1 MPAMR
6 SRYYLAGNRTRLLNS
21 VVTRLLLLALCI
33 IIFGAVLRYYVL
45 SNFLR
50 EDLAGTVQ
58 RQQLSLASYVAQDVD
73 SKILQRQRL
82 LERLAADMS
91 RVSLA
96 QPGQLQ
102 AWLNERY
109 EYQTLFSGIAIFN
122 AQGSL
127 LTSAPLLDGQRD
139 SDYVGGDY
147 LQAAL
152 AGRPSIGSPK
162 PDIAGSGPL
171 IPIAVPVKKA
181 GGETVAV
188 LVGNTALA
196 APGFLDSLFHNRMGE
211 TGSGFS
217 LVFPRDKQFV
227 ESSQRPMTLKRVA
240 EPSVDTLNDRALAG
254 FRGAG
259 VTVNAE
265 GAEEVAAMASVA
277 STGWYVVARVP
288 GSEAFATVNRL
299 QHFLLKG
306 VFFAVLVFGTLSAL
320 GIYLVFRQLFTAA
333 AQADRMTRGE
343 QPLAPLPVIRDD
355 EIGHLISAFNRL
367 LLKLNAKQ
375 AELERMAHHDALTGL
390 PNRAYLSRRLRES
403 LALARRKHTHVG
415 LLFMD
420 LDGFK
425 DINDSLGHD
434 AGDEVLRQVAMRFA
448 SVVRETDTLARIGG
462 DEFVVLLGD
471 LGDDAETAV
480 SAVAVKCI
488 DALTAPFYLADAVC
502 VVGVS
507 IGISWGD
514 GNSSESSLLLAAD
527 RVMYQA
533 KKTGRGRFLSSRV

>member
-1 MPAMR
+1 MR
-6 SRYYLAGNRTRLLNS
+6 SKYYLAVNRPRLFNS
-21 VVTRLLLLALCI
+21 IVTRLLLLALCI
-33 IIFGAVLRYYVL
+33 IISGAVLRGYVL

-50 EDLAGTVQ
+50 EDLAATVQ
-58 RQQLSLASYVAQDVD
+58 RQQLALASYVAQDVD

-91 RVSLA
+91 QVSLA
-96 QPGQLQ
+96 EPGQLQ

-109 EYQTLFSGIAIFN
+109 DYQTLFSGIAVIN
-122 AQGSL
+122 TQGRL

-139 SDYVGGDY
+139 PDYAERDY

-152 AGRPSIGSPK
+152 AGRPSVGSPQ
-162 PDIAGSGPL
+162 PDTAGNGPL
-171 IPIAVPVKKA
+171 IPIAVPVKKPN
-181 GGETVAV
+181 GEIAAV
-188 LVGNTALA
+188 LVGSTALA
-196 APGFLDSLFHNRMGE
+196 AAGFLDSLFHNRMGE
-211 TGSGFS
+211 TGSGFA

-227 ESSQRPMTLKRVA
+227 ESSQLPMTLKPVA
-240 EPSVDTLNDRALAG
+240 EPSVDTLNDRAMAG

-265 GAEEVAAMASVA
+265 GTEEVAAMASVA
-277 STGWYVVARVP
+277 SAGWYVVARVP

-306 VFFAVLVFGTLSAL
+306 VLFAVLVFGTLSAL

-375 AELERMAHHDALTGL
+375 AELERMAHHDALTNL

-403 LALARRKHTHVG
+403 LALAQRKQSHVG

-425 DINDSLGHD
+425 GINDSLGHD

-448 SVVRETDTLARIGG
+448 SVVREADTLARIGG

-471 LGDDAETAV
+471 LGPDAETTV

-488 DALTAPFYLADAVC
+488 DVLSTPFYLAGTVC

-527 RVMYQA
+527 RVMYQV

>member
-1 MPAMR
+1 MR
-6 SRYYLAGNRTRLLNS
+6 SKYYLAGNRPRLFNS

-50 EDLAGTVQ
+50 EDLAATVQ
-58 RQQLSLASYVAQDVD
+58 RQQLALASYIAQDVD

-82 LERLAADMS
+82 LERVAADMS

-96 QPGQLQ
+96 EPGQLQ

-109 EYQTLFSGIAIFN
+109 EYQTLFSGIAIVN

-127 LTSAPLLDGQRD
+127 LTSAPMLDGQRD
-139 SDYVGGDY
+139 SDYSGGDY

-152 AGRPSIGSPK
+152 AGRPSIGSPRT
-162 PDIAGSGPL
+162 DTAGDGPL
-171 IPIAVPVKKA
+171 IPIAVPVKKPT
-181 GGETVAV
+181 GETVAV

-211 TGSGFS
+211 TGSGFA

-227 ESSQRPMTLKRVA
+227 ESSQRPMTLKPVA
-240 EPSVDTLNDRALAG
+240 KPSVDTLNDRALAG

-277 STGWYVVARVP
+277 SAGWYVVARVP

-390 PNRAYLSRRLRES
+390 PNRAYLSQRLRES
-403 LALARRKHTHVG
+403 LALARCKHTHVG

-462 DEFVVLLGD
+462 DEFVVLIGD

>member
-1 MPAMR
+1 MR
-6 SRYYLAGNRTRLLNS
+6 IKYYLAGNRPRLFNS

-50 EDLAGTVQ
+50 EDLAATVQ
-58 RQQLSLASYVAQDVD
+58 RQQLALASYVAQDVD
-73 SKILQRQRL
+73 SKIVQRQRL

-91 RVSLA
+91 QVSLA
-96 QPGQLQ
+96 EPAQLQ
-102 AWLNERY
+102 VWLNERF
-109 EYQTLFSGIAIFN
+109 EYQTLFSDIAIFN
-122 AQGSL
+122 AQGGL
-127 LTSAPLLDGQRD
+127 LTSAPVLDGQRD
-139 SDYVGGDY
+139 PDYAGRDY

-152 AGRPSIGSPK
+152 AGRPFVGSPQ
-162 PDIAGSGPL
+162 PGISGHGPL
-171 IPIAVPVKKA
+171 IPIAVPVKKPT
-181 GGETVAV
+181 GEIAAV

-211 TGSGFS
+211 TGSGFA
-217 LVFPRDKQFV
+217 LVFPRDKQLV
-227 ESSQRPMTLKRVA
+227 ESAQLPMTLKPVA
-240 EPSVDTLNDRALAG
+240 EPGVDTLNDGAMAE

-259 VTVNAE
+259 VTVNAK
-265 GAEEVAAMASVA
+265 GSEEVAAMASVA
-277 STGWYVVARVP
+277 STGWFVVARVP

-306 VFFAVLVFGTLSAL
+306 VFFTVLVFGTLSAL

-343 QPLAPLPVIRDD
+343 QPLAPLPVIHDD

-375 AELERMAHHDALTGL
+375 AELERMAHHDALTNL

-403 LALARRKHTHVG
+403 LALAQRKQTHVG

-425 DINDSLGHD
+425 GINDSLGHD

-471 LGDDAETAV
+471 LGHDAETAV

-488 DALTAPFYLADAVC
+488 DALNAPFYLAGTVC

>member
-1 MPAMR
+1 MR
-6 SRYYLAGNRTRLLNS
+6 SKYYLAGNRTRIFNS

-50 EDLAGTVQ
+50 EDLAATVQ
-58 RQQLSLASYVAQDVD
+58 RQQLALANYVAQDVD

-82 LERLAADMS
+82 LERLAADIPQ
-91 RVSLA
+91 VSLA
-96 QPGQLQ
+96 EPGQLQ

-109 EYQTLFSGIAIFN
+109 EYQTLFSGIALFN
-122 AQGSL
+122 VHGTL
-127 LTSAPLLDGQRD
+127 LTSAPLLDGQRN
-139 SDYVGGDY
+139 SDYAGRNN

-152 AGRPSIGSPK
+152 SGVAFIGSPQS
-162 PDIAGSGPL
+162 DITGPL
-171 IPIAVPVKKA
+171 IPIAVPVKTPT
-181 GGETVAV
+181 GEIAAV

-211 TGSGFS
+211 AGSGFA
-217 LVFPRDKQFV
+217 LVFPREKQLV
-227 ESSQRPMTLKRVA
+227 ESSQLPMTLKPVT
-240 EPSVDTLNDRALAG
+240 EPGFDTLNDRAMAG

-259 VTVNAE
+259 VTVNAQGSE
-265 GAEEVAAMASVA
+265 DVAAMASVA

-299 QHFLLKG
+299 QQFLLKG
-306 VFFAVLVFGTLSAL
+306 VFFVVLVFGTLAAL

-375 AELERMAHHDALTGL
+375 AELERMAHHDALTEL
-390 PNRAYLSRRLRES
+390 PNRAYLSQRVRES
-403 LALARRKHTHVG
+403 LALARRNNSYVG

-434 AGDEVLRQVAMRFA
+434 AGDEVLRQVALRFA
-448 SVVRETDTLARIGG
+448 SVVRENDTLARIGG
-462 DEFVVLLGD
+462 DEFVVLLGN
-471 LGDDAETAV
+471 LGPDADTAV

-488 DALTAPFYLADAVC
+488 EALNAPFYLAGTVC

-533 KKTGRGRFLSSRV
+533 KKTGRGRFLSARV